1 MGEQIAEFILALAD
15 SFKGTGVPGY
25 VAFVQ
30 MLVLVSC
37 LIGVTVGA
45 SRKLAY
51 LNTLIG
57 MIKSVET
64 GLTSEKLSEINPFLL
79 RKTGNNFVARQKR
92 AWANFCDGLIELDGV
107 GGRLSALVAPRDSL
121 TRESLHLG
129 HGLWRHVPGLFVS
142 TGLVLTFLGLIAALR
157 ESGHTILLAGDDPKL
172 LQQSLSD
179 LLKIASAK
187 FIMSLT
193 GLMASII
200 LGFYLNYL
208 DDRSN
213 TALARLAGL
222 VESRIN
228 VASPEMT
235 LANILSVLRVA
246 HDQPVGFRSTSGTAP
261 DAKTPT

>member
-1 MGEQIAEFILALAD
+1 MGEQIAEFILAIAD

-30 MLVLVSC
+30 LSFLVLC
-37 LIGVTVGA
+37 LIAVTVGWR
-45 SRKLAY
+45 RKLEY
-51 LNTLIG
+51 VGTLST
-57 MIKSVET
+57 MLKSVDG
-64 GLTSEKLSEINPFLL
+64 GLTSEVLSEINPFLL
-79 RKTGNNFVARQKR
+79 RKQGNQFVTRQKR
-92 AWANFCDGLIELDGV
+92 TWANFCESLVEMDGKGAK
-107 GGRLSALVAPRDSL
+107 LSALVSPRDSL
-121 TRESLHLG
+121 NRESLHLG
-129 HGLWRHVPGLFVS
+129 HGLWKHVPGLFVS

-193 GLMASII
+193 GLMASIL

-208 DDRSN
+208 DDRAN
-213 TALARLAGL
+213 KALAELNGL

-228 VASPEMT
+228 LASPEMT
-235 LANILSVLRVA
+235 LANILGVLRSA
-246 HDQPVGFRSTSGTAP
+246 HGEPGGFKSQNNGRET
-261 DAKTPT
+261 

>member
-1 MGEQIAEFILALAD
+1 MGEQIANSILALAD

-25 VAFVQ
+25 VAFIQ
-30 MLVLVSC
+30 MLTLALC
-37 LIGVTVGA
+37 LIGVTYGSGKKLNYISTLVTMIRSVESGLTTE
-45 SRKLAY
+45 KLA
-51 LNTLIG
+51 
-57 MIKSVET
+57 
-64 GLTSEKLSEINPFLL
+64 EINPFLL
-79 RKTGNNFVARQKR
+79 RKSSNDYVARQKR
-92 AWANFCDGLIELDGV
+92 AWKNFCEGLVELDGP
-107 GGRLSALVAPRDSL
+107 GDKLSALVAPRDSL

-129 HGLWRHVPGLFVS
+129 HGLWRYVPGLFVS

-208 DDRSN
+208 DARTN
-213 TALARLAGL
+213 KALAHLAGL

-246 HDQPVGFRSTSGTAP
+246 HDQPVGFKSNSKPGKGDKA
-261 DAKTPT
+261 

>member
-1 MGEQIAEFILALAD
+1 MGEQIANFILALAD

-25 VAFVQ
+25 VAFIQ
-30 MLVLVSC
+30 LVTLGLCLV
-37 LIGVTVGA
+37 GVTYGVGK
-45 SRKLAY
+45 KLAY
-51 LNTLIG
+51 VNTLVT
-57 MIKSVET
+57 MIRSVDT
-64 GLTSEKLSEINPFLL
+64 GLTNEKLAEINPFLL
-79 RKTGNNFVARQKR
+79 RKTGNAFVARQKR
-92 AWANFCDGLIELDGV
+92 AWANFCEALVELDGP

-208 DDRSN
+208 DARTN
-213 TALARLAGL
+213 KALAQLAGL

-246 HDQPVGFRSTSGTAP
+246 HDQPVGFRSSNSSEQGDKA
-261 DAKTPT
+261 

>member
-1 MGEQIAEFILALAD
+1 MGEQIANFILALAD

-25 VAFVQ
+25 VAFIQ
-30 MLVLVSC
+30 LAILGLC
-37 LIGVTVGA
+37 LIGVTYGA
-45 SRKLAY
+45 RQKLAY
-51 LNTLIG
+51 INTLLA
-57 MIKSVET
+57 MIRSVDD
-64 GLTSEKLSEINPFLL
+64 GLTTEKLSEINPFLL
-79 RKTGNNFVARQKR
+79 RKSGNAFVARQKR
-92 AWANFCDGLIELDGV
+92 AWANFCEGLVELDGP
-107 GGRLSALVAPRDSL
+107 GGKLSALVAPRDSL

-157 ESGHTILLAGDDPKL
+157 ESGQTILLAGDDPKL

-193 GLMASII
+193 GLMASIL

-208 DDRSN
+208 DERTN
-213 TALARLAGL
+213 RALARLAGL

-235 LANILSVLRVA
+235 LANILNVLRVA
-246 HDQPVGFRSTSGTAP
+246 HDHPVGFKSNTTSGKKG
-261 DAKTPT
+261 AKA